1 MTETPVTTI
10 KWKTGYVVAR
20 VMHAVGDMTN
30 QYDPYP
36 DLVPATGQIK
46 FTPKTKEAVIPGPP
60 SIRVNTETITAVLDD
75 EGYLSR
81 NGMRGLWLYE
91 GMWHVDPSSVGAKDF
106 DIYVTDKFTEENP
119 LDLWSYLEAEQPEN
133 VTVYNLQ
140 VPLGGASG
148 QTLIMGADGRLS
160 WGDPVPKSGEGGGAT
175 VDLSAYST
183 TQQIAAVYL
192 KMSDAQSLYA
202 TKGEISVLSNK
213 IDNMAVVPT
222 ETIVQQVLNRMDNVE
237 VNGA

>member
-10 KWKTGYVVAR
+10 KWKTGYITAR
-20 VMHAVGDMTN
+20 VMQAVGDMTN

-46 FTPKTKEAVIPGPP
+46 FMPKTREVVVPSQP
-60 SIRVNTETITAVLDD
+60 SIRVSTEMITAVLDD

-91 GMWHVDPSSVGAKDF
+91 GMWHVDASSVGANDF
-106 DIYVTDKFTEENP
+106 DIYVTDKFTEEKP
-119 LDLWSYLEAEQPEN
+119 LDLWSYLEVEQPEN

-148 QTLIMGADGRLS
+148 QALVMGTDGRLA
-160 WGDPVPKSGEGGGAT
+160 WGNPVPNGGGGSGKD

-213 IDNMAVVPT
+213 IDNMAVPPT
-222 ETIVQQVLNRMDNVE
+222 ETIVQQVLNRMDNVA